1 MQHFPNIYPVDQL
14 LLRFGSTYTYRIYHH
29 RADLLKTRAQACACV
44 FACVLAWYEVLCS
57 ARVSIY
63 VPPCVCVRVYKMRES
78 ERYTT
83 HA

>member
-57 ARVSIY
+57 VCPYMCRR
-63 VPPCVCVRVYKMRES
+63 VCVRVYKMRES